1 MGVGVRSLLSGGGVA
16 TFYNFFDV
24 TFERALVMR
33 NQSLSTKMKMA
44 SLFQAFSSQHMVY
57 LSK

>member
-1 MGVGVRSLLSGGGVA
+1 MRSLLSGGGVV
-16 TFYNFFDV
+16 TTSHNFFDV
-24 TFERALVMR
+24 TFEGALGTR
-33 NQSLSTKMKMA
+33 NQSLSTKRKMA